1 MKIIWSPLSV
11 ERMTEISEYIAEDN
25 LDASI
30 KWVESIFKLIDRL
43 EQYPEIGRIVPE
55 LDKPNIRELIHGNYR
70 IIYKVQQ
77 RVLFILTIRHNKQIL
92 PLDEVNEKL
101 V

>member
-92 PLDEVNEKL
+92 PLDEVNEKS